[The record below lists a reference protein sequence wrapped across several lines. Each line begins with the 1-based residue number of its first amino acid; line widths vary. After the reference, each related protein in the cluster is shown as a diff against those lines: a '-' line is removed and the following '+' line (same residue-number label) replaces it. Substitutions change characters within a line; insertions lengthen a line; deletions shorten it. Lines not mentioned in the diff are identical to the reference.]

1 MFVVPSY
8 ILFTVAGKLSFGEQ
22 ANVSNQVNMLYITFT
37 VKHKDS

>member
-8 ILFTVAGKLSFGEQ
+8 ILFTVAGKLNFGEQ